1 MLLLARFFSASDLAV
16 FPFCFLV
23 LFFIIRAKA
32 RKQKDERIKMLYF
45 RAFYFKLICVFAF
58 VLLSEFYFK
67 GGDTGLYFQA
77 TQDLRAAIKDNPD
90 NFWIAL
96 ASQKLTMKS
105 PLFDYFYYDNY
116 EYDLTYNYMFNT
128 ANFFPPK
135 LGLIPSYIFFN
146 SYLSVSMCFAFFAL
160 GGCIRLFKTFYHFYP
175 GLYRQIAFACLFL
188 PSVTY
193 WSSGLLKDPIC
204 LGSVGYIT
212 YGFLNIFVLKRKIL
226 VSAAIIVLCSLLL
239 YFIKVYILLVLVLAL
254 LIWQFA
260 EFNKLVE
267 NKTLQKIFA
276 GMTFVVGAVVG
287 LLLMNYLTS
296 TEAGQQYQ
304 LDDFMGNAEYQRELY
319 TKVAIHSGTTG
330 SNFTISTKNPVLLV
344 LAGLSATFFRPFL
357 WEVTSPIV
365 MLAVFESSIFLFLTL
380 YFVYKRGLLTYFK
393 ISFGEPRMLMCF
405 VFAFVF
411 AVAVGISSANFG
423 ALSRY
428 KIPCMPFYLIL
439 MMLLY
444 QKTNLDLPRWFN
456 KIIDIAV
463 PVRKQYHVRHS
474 RLS

>member
-1 MLLLARFFSASDLAV
+1 MYLLARFFSATDMAV
-16 FPFCFLV
+16 FPLCFLV
-23 LFFIIRAKA
+23 LFFILRAKA
-32 RKQKDERIKMLYF
+32 KRHKDPRIRMLYF

-77 TQDLRAAIKDNPD
+77 TQDMRAAIADNPD
-90 NFWIAL
+90 NFWVSL
-96 ASQKLTMKS
+96 FSQKLTMKS
-105 PLFDYFYYDNY
+105 PLFDFFYYDGY
-116 EYDLTYNYMFNT
+116 QYDLTYNYMFNT
-128 ANFFPPK
+128 SNFFPPK
-135 LGLIPSYIFFN
+135 LALIPSYLFFN
-146 SYLSVSMCFAFFAL
+146 SYLCVSMCFAFFAL

-175 GLYRQIAFACLFL
+175 KLYREIAFACLFL

-193 WSSGLLKDPIC
+193 WSSGLLKDPVC
-204 LGSVGYIT
+204 LGSVGFISYA
-212 YGFLNIFVLKRKIL
+212 FLNIFVLKRKIFIS
-226 VSAAIIVLCSLLL
+226 VAILIICGFLL
-239 YFIKVYILLVLVLAL
+239 YFIKVYILLVLVLAM

-267 NKTLQKIFA
+267 NKTLRNIFA
-276 GMTFVVGAVVG
+276 GITFAVGAAVG
-287 LLLMNYLTS
+287 LLLLNYLTS

-344 LAGLSATFFRPFL
+344 LAGLSATFYRPFL
-357 WEVTSPIV
+357 WEVNTPIV
-365 MLAVFESSIFLFLTL
+365 LLAVFESSIFLFLTL
-380 YFVYKRGLLTYFK
+380 YFVYKRGLLTFFK
-393 ISFGEPRMLMCF
+393 QSFGEPRMLMSF

-428 KIPCMPFYLIL
+428 KIPCMPFYLVL
-439 MMLLY
+439 MILLY
-444 QKTNLDLPRWFN
+444 DKTALPFPKWFQ
-456 KIIDIAV
+456 KIINIAV
-463 PVRKQYHVRHS
+463 PPRS
-474 RLS
+474 